1 MKVSKISAVGGGNA
15 PSVGGKPKTKDEMY
29 RTKKIVHIQTG
40 VTDGKS
46 GKPSSYV
53 YEKLPTEKGFDVK
66 KHRETVYNENLENLS
81 KTAEYQAYRKGL
93 SKPK

>member
-1 MKVSKISAVGGGNA
+1 MKVSKISAVGGGNI
-15 PSVGGKPKTKDEMY
+15 PPVGGKAKSETY
-29 RTKKIVHIQTG
+29 RTKKITHIQTG
-40 VTDGKS
+40 VTDGKT

-81 KTAEYQAYRKGL
+81 KTTEYQAYRKGL